1 MNIYL
6 NFDYFSKS
14 NGPTESHRKPN
25 EYSSPTLTHFSWL
38 PTHNNSILSSPDE
51 SPQTYYSPIINEQ
64 YHGIIQLKTQQNIH
78 QQQQTQ
84 QSSYP
89 KTICRH
95 CKSHNMPECLYTC
108 KKILSFPNHFYLKI
122 LF

>member
-1 MNIYL
+1 MA
-6 NFDYFSKS
+6 
-14 NGPTESHRKPN
+14 

-38 PTHNNSILSSPDE
+38 PPSHTISILSSPDE
-51 SPQTYYSPIINEQ
+51 SPQSYYSPIMNDKI
-64 YHGIIQLKTQQNIH
+64 QQNIH
-78 QQQQTQ
+78 HQQQPQQQTQ

-108 KKILSFPNHFYLKI
+108 KINFFQNYLSNFIFK
-122 LF
+122 